1 MPIPAQPASQPA
13 SQPAAQPAAENEN
26 ALSHCLRQADV
37 DQRMLAMI
45 IALLVIWV
53 TLNIMTDGIF
63 FTARNMY
70 NLAVQSSVVGI
81 MGTGMVLVIVCRHI
95 DLSVGSLL
103 GFTGMVIA
111 FLQVEVFP
119 LGAAWNWP
127 LTILCGL
134 VLGAVVGLW
143 QGWWIA
149 YRGVPSFVTTLAGL
163 LIFRGAA
170 YLVTDG
176 RTVAPMDKTYQ
187 ILGGGIDGSI
197 GAKWS
202 WVLAGVAIA
211 WMLANTFMT
220 RRSCRKYGFKVKPFW
235 IQTILLTIGIALICG
250 FVMVMNA
257 YYKPRTEIPRGI
269 PVPVLILICVVVS
282 MSLLT
287 KITRFGRYV
296 FAIGG
301 SPEAAELAGIAVKKI
316 TTLVFMVMGILCAI
330 AAVITTARLNA
341 GANSMGMLAE
351 LNVIAAAVI
360 GGTSL
365 SGGQG
370 TITGAILGA
379 VIMQSLDSG
388 MVLLGISSAM
398 RQLVIGAVL
407 ILAVWFDVVYNKKR
421 T

>member
-1 MPIPAQPASQPA
+1 MSNQTKQ
-13 SQPAAQPAAENEN
+13 AAVKER
-26 ALSHCLRQADV
+26 ALSQFLRQADI
-37 DQRMLAMI
+37 DNRMLAMT

-81 MGTGMVLVIVCRHI
+81 MATGMVLVIVSRHI

-111 FLQVEVFP
+111 YLQVHVFP

-134 VLGAVVGLW
+134 ALGGVVGLW
-143 QGWWIA
+143 QGWWIS

-163 LIFRGAA
+163 LMFRGAA

-197 GAKWS
+197 GATWS
-202 WVLAGVAIA
+202 WILAGLAIA
-211 WMLANTFMT
+211 WMLTNTLMG
-220 RRSCRKYGFKVKPFW
+220 RRSARNYGFKVQPLWVQIFF
-235 IQTILLTIGIALICG
+235 LSIGIALVCG

-269 PVPVLILICVVVS
+269 PVPVLIMICVAVG
-282 MSLLT
+282 MSLLAKT
-287 KITRFGRYV
+287 TRFGRYV

-301 SPEAAELAGIAVKKI
+301 NPEAAELSGIVVKKI
-316 TTLVFMVMGILCAI
+316 TTLVFMVMGLLCSI
-330 AAVITTARLNA
+330 AGVITTARLNA
-341 GANSMGMLAE
+341 GANSMGTMAE

-365 SGGQG
+365 AGGQG
-370 TITGAILGA
+370 TIYGAILGA

-398 RQLVIGAVL
+398 RQVVIGAVL
-407 ILAVWFDVVYNKKR
+407 VIAVWFDVVYNKNKP
-421 T
+421 

>member
-1 MPIPAQPASQPA
+1 MPNQAQPPA
-13 SQPAAQPAAENEN
+13 IRES
-26 ALSHCLRQADV
+26 ALMRLRRQIDI
-37 DQRMLAMI
+37 DNRMLAMI
-45 IALLVIWV
+45 IALLTIWV
-53 TLNIMTDGIF
+53 TLNIMTGGIF

-81 MGTGMVLVIVCRHI
+81 MATGMVLVIVSRNI

-111 FLQVEVFP
+111 YLQVHVFP

-134 VLGAVVGLW
+134 ALGGLLGVW
-143 QGWWIA
+143 QGWWIS
-149 YRGVPSFVTTLAGL
+149 YRGIPSFVTTLAGL
-163 LIFRGAA
+163 LMFRGAA

-197 GAKWS
+197 GATWS
-202 WVLAGVAIA
+202 WILAGVAIA
-211 WMLANTFMT
+211 WMLTNTLMV
-220 RRSCRKYGFKVKPFW
+220 RRSCLKYGFKVKPLW
-235 IQTILLTIGIALICG
+235 VQLLFLFIGTALVCG
-250 FVMVMNA
+250 FVLVMNA
-257 YYKPRTEIPRGI
+257 YYKPRTEIARGI
-269 PVPVLILICVVVS
+269 PVPVLIMICVVVG
-282 MSLLT
+282 MSLLAR
-287 KITRFGRYV
+287 ITRFGRYV

-301 SPEAAELAGIAVKKI
+301 NPEAAELAGIAVKKI
-316 TTLVFMVMGILCAI
+316 TTLVFMVMGILCAV

-365 SGGQG
+365 AGGQG

-407 ILAVWFDVVYNKKR
+407 ILAVWFDVVYNKNR
-421 T
+421 P

>member
-1 MPIPAQPASQPA
+1 MSNQAQQ
-13 SQPAAQPAAENEN
+13 AAVKAR
-26 ALSHCLRQADV
+26 ALAQFFRQADI
-37 DQRMLAMI
+37 DNRMLAMT

-81 MGTGMVLVIVCRHI
+81 MATGMVLVIVSRNI

-111 FLQVEVFP
+111 YLQVHVFP

-134 VLGAVVGLW
+134 AVGGLVGLW
-143 QGWWIA
+143 QGWWIS

-163 LIFRGAA
+163 LMFRGAA

-197 GAKWS
+197 GATWS
-202 WVLAGVAIA
+202 WILAGLAIA
-211 WMLANTFMT
+211 WMLTNTLIG
-220 RRSCRKYGFKVKPFW
+220 RRSARNYGFKIKPLWVQLFF
-235 IQTILLTIGIALICG
+235 LAIGIALVCG

-269 PVPVLILICVVVS
+269 PVPVLIMICVAVG
-282 MSLLT
+282 MSLLA

-301 SPEAAELAGIAVKKI
+301 NPEAAELSGIAVKKI
-316 TTLVFMVMGILCAI
+316 TTFVFMVMGLLCSVAG
-330 AAVITTARLNA
+330 VITTARLNA
-341 GANSMGMLAE
+341 GANSMGTMAE

-365 SGGQG
+365 AGGQG
-370 TITGAILGA
+370 TIYGAILGA

-398 RQLVIGAVL
+398 RQVVIGAVL
-407 ILAVWFDVVYNKKR
+407 VIAVWFDVVYNKNKP
-421 T
+421 

>member
-1 MPIPAQPASQPA
+1 MSDQTQQAAVKQRALAQF
-13 SQPAAQPAAENEN
+13 
-26 ALSHCLRQADV
+26 LRQADI
-37 DQRMLAMI
+37 DNRMLAMLI
-45 IALLVIWV
+45 SLLVIWI

-81 MGTGMVLVIVCRHI
+81 MATGMVLVIVSRHI

-103 GFTGMVIA
+103 GFTGMLIA
-111 FLQVEVFP
+111 YLQVHVFP

-134 VLGAVVGLW
+134 ALGGLVGLW

-149 YRGVPSFVTTLAGL
+149 YRGIPSFVTTLAGL
-163 LIFRGAA
+163 LMFRGAA

-187 ILGGGIDGSI
+187 ILGGGIDGSL
-197 GAKWS
+197 GATWS
-202 WVLAGVAIA
+202 WILAGVAIA
-211 WMLANTFMT
+211 WMLTYTIIDRA
-220 RRSCRKYGFKVKPFW
+220 RARKYGFKVKPLWVQLF
-235 IQTILLTIGIALICG
+235 LLAGSIALVCG

-257 YYKPRTEIPRGI
+257 YYKPRTQIPRGI
-269 PVPVLILICVVVS
+269 PVPVLIMICVAVG
-282 MSLLT
+282 MSLLAKT
-287 KITRFGRYV
+287 TRFGRYV

-301 SPEAAELAGIAVKKI
+301 NPEAAELSGIAVKKI
-316 TTLVFMVMGILCAI
+316 TTLVFMVMGILCSV

-341 GANSMGMLAE
+341 GANSMGTMAE

-365 SGGQG
+365 AGGQG
-370 TITGAILGA
+370 VIPGAILGA

-398 RQLVIGAVL
+398 RQVVIGAVL
-407 ILAVWFDVVYNKKR
+407 ILAVWFDVVYNKNKP
-421 T
+421 

>member
-1 MPIPAQPASQPA
+1 MSDQTQQAAVKQRALAQF
-13 SQPAAQPAAENEN
+13 
-26 ALSHCLRQADV
+26 LRQADI
-37 DQRMLAMI
+37 DNRMLAMLI
-45 IALLVIWV
+45 SLLVIWI
-53 TLNIMTDGIF
+53 TLDIMTDGIF

-81 MGTGMVLVIVCRHI
+81 MATGMVLVIVSRHI

-103 GFTGMVIA
+103 GFTGMLIA
-111 FLQVEVFP
+111 YLQVHVFP

-134 VLGAVVGLW
+134 ALGGLVGLW

-149 YRGVPSFVTTLAGL
+149 YRGIPSFVTTLAGL
-163 LIFRGAA
+163 LMFRGAA

-187 ILGGGIDGSI
+187 ILGGGIDGSL
-197 GAKWS
+197 GATWS
-202 WVLAGVAIA
+202 WILAGVAIA
-211 WMLANTFMT
+211 WMLTYTIIDRA
-220 RRSCRKYGFKVKPFW
+220 RARKYGFRVKPLWVQLF
-235 IQTILLTIGIALICG
+235 LLAGGIALVCG

-257 YYKPRTEIPRGI
+257 YYKPRTQIPRGI
-269 PVPVLILICVVVS
+269 PVPVLIMICVAVG
-282 MSLLT
+282 MSLLAKT
-287 KITRFGRYV
+287 TRFGRYV

-301 SPEAAELAGIAVKKI
+301 NPEAAELSGIAVKKI
-316 TTLVFMVMGILCAI
+316 TTLVFMVMGILCSV

-341 GANSMGMLAE
+341 GANSMGTMAE

-365 SGGQG
+365 AGGQG
-370 TITGAILGA
+370 VISGAILGA

-398 RQLVIGAVL
+398 RQVVIGAVL
-407 ILAVWFDVVYNKKR
+407 ILAVWFDVVYNKNKP
-421 T
+421 

>member
-1 MPIPAQPASQPA
+1 MSNQTRQ
-13 SQPAAQPAAENEN
+13 AAVSKSAIAR
-26 ALSHCLRQADV
+26 LLRQV
-37 DQRMLAMI
+37 DIDNRLLAMLA
-45 IALLVIWV
+45 ALLVIWV
-53 TLNIMTDGIF
+53 TLNILTDGIF
-63 FTARNMY
+63 LTARNMY

-81 MGTGMVLVIVCRHI
+81 MATGMVLVIVSRHI

-111 FLQVEVFP
+111 YLQVHVFP

-134 VLGAVVGLW
+134 ALGGLIGLW

-163 LIFRGAA
+163 LMFRGAA

-197 GAKWS
+197 GATWS
-202 WVLAGVAIA
+202 WILGVLAIA
-211 WMLANTFMT
+211 WMLINTIMV
-220 RRSCRKYGFKVKPFW
+220 RRSRRKYGFPLKPLW
-235 IQTILLTIGIALICG
+235 SQLLILAVETALVCG
-250 FVMVMNA
+250 FVLVMNA

-269 PVPVLILICVVVS
+269 PVPVLIMICVVVA
-282 MSLLT
+282 MSLLA

-301 SPEAAELAGIAVKKI
+301 NLEAAELAGIAVKKI
-316 TTLVFMVMGILCAI
+316 TALVFTVMGILCAV

-365 SGGQG
+365 AGGQG

-379 VIMQSLDSG
+379 VIMQSLDNG
-388 MVLLGISSAM
+388 IVLLGISSAM
-398 RQLVIGAVL
+398 RQLLIGAVL
-407 ILAVWFDVVYNKKR
+407 ILAVWFDVVYNKKKP
-421 T
+421 

>member
-1 MPIPAQPASQPA
+1 
-13 SQPAAQPAAENEN
+13 
-26 ALSHCLRQADV
+26 
-37 DQRMLAMI
+37 
-45 IALLVIWV
+45 
-53 TLNIMTDGIF
+53 
-63 FTARNMY
+63 
-70 NLAVQSSVVGI
+70 
-81 MGTGMVLVIVCRHI
+81 
-95 DLSVGSLL
+95 
-103 GFTGMVIA
+103 
-111 FLQVEVFP
+111 
-119 LGAAWNWP
+119 
-127 LTILCGL
+127 
-134 VLGAVVGLW
+134 
-143 QGWWIA
+143 
-149 YRGVPSFVTTLAGL
+149 PSFVTTLAGL

-187 ILGGGIDGSI
+187 ILGGGIEGSI
-197 GAKWS
+197 GATWS
-202 WVLAGVAIA
+202 WILAGGAIA
-211 WMLANTFMT
+211 WMLTHTFMT

-235 IQTILLTIGIALICG
+235 IQAFLLAIGMALICG

-269 PVPVLILICVVVS
+269 PVPVLIMICVVVG
-282 MSLLT
+282 MSLLA

-301 SPEAAELAGIAVKKI
+301 SPEAAELSGIAVKKI
-316 TTLVFMVMGILCAI
+316 TTLVFMVMGILCAV

-365 SGGQG
+365 AGGQG

-421 T
+421 I

>member
-1 MPIPAQPASQPA
+1 
-13 SQPAAQPAAENEN
+13 
-26 ALSHCLRQADV
+26 
-37 DQRMLAMI
+37 MI
-45 IALLVIWV
+45 MALLMIWV
-53 TLNIMTDGIF
+53 TLNILTGGIF

-81 MGTGMVLVIVCRHI
+81 MATGMVLVIVSRNI

-111 FLQVEVFP
+111 YLQVHVFP

-134 VLGAVVGLW
+134 ALGGLVGLW
-143 QGWWIA
+143 QGWWIS

-163 LIFRGAA
+163 LMFRGAA

-197 GAKWS
+197 GATWS
-202 WVLAGVAIA
+202 WILAGLVIV
-211 WMLANTFMT
+211 WMLTHTIMV
-220 RRSCRKYGFKVKPFW
+220 RRSCLKYGFDVKPLW
-235 IQTILLTIGIALICG
+235 VQLLFLAIGTALVCG
-250 FVMVMNA
+250 FVLVMNS

-269 PVPVLILICVVVS
+269 PVPVLIMICVVVG
-282 MSLLT
+282 MSLLA

-301 SPEAAELAGIAVKKI
+301 NPEAAELSGIAVKRI
-316 TTLVFMVMGILCAI
+316 TTLVFMVMGILCAV
-330 AAVITTARLNA
+330 AGVITTARLNA
-341 GANSMGMLAE
+341 GANSMGTMAE

-365 SGGQG
+365 AGGQG
-370 TITGAILGA
+370 TIYGAILGA
-379 VIMQSLDSG
+379 VVMQSLDSG

-398 RQLVIGAVL
+398 RQVVIGAVL
-407 ILAVWFDVVYNKKR
+407 VIAVWFDVAYNKNKP
-421 T
+421 

>member
-1 MPIPAQPASQPA
+1 MSNQAQQ
-13 SQPAAQPAAENEN
+13 AAIKEN
-26 ALSHCLRQADV
+26 ALSRFLQQV
-37 DQRMLAMI
+37 DIDNRMLAMV

-53 TLNIMTDGIF
+53 ILNIMTDGIF
-63 FTARNMY
+63 FTARNLY

-81 MGTGMVLVIVCRHI
+81 MATGMVLVIVSRNI

-111 FLQVEVFP
+111 YLQVHVFS

-134 VLGAVVGLW
+134 ALGGLVGLW
-143 QGWWIA
+143 QGWWIS
-149 YRGVPSFVTTLAGL
+149 YRGIPSFVTTLAGL
-163 LIFRGAA
+163 LMFRGAA
-170 YLVTDG
+170 YLITDG

-197 GAKWS
+197 GATWS
-202 WVLAGVAIA
+202 WILAGVAIA
-211 WMLANTFMT
+211 WMLTNTIMV
-220 RRSCRKYGFKVKPFW
+220 RRSCRKYGFKIKPLWVHLFY
-235 IQTILLTIGIALICG
+235 LAIGTALVCG
-250 FVMVMNA
+250 FVLVMNA

-269 PVPVLILICVVVS
+269 PVPVLIMIFVVVG
-282 MSLLT
+282 MSLLA

-301 SPEAAELAGIAVKKI
+301 NPEAAELAGIAVKKI
-316 TTLVFMVMGILCAI
+316 TTLVFMVMGILCGI

-365 SGGQG
+365 AGGQG
-370 TITGAILGA
+370 TIYGAILGA

-421 T
+421 P

>member
-1 MPIPAQPASQPA
+1 MSDPAQPAVVKESP
-13 SQPAAQPAAENEN
+13 
-26 ALSHCLRQADV
+26 LSRFLQKIDI
-37 DQRMLAMI
+37 DNRMLAMI

-53 TLNIMTDGIF
+53 ILNIMTDGIF
-63 FTARNMY
+63 FTARNLY

-81 MGTGMVLVIVCRHI
+81 MATGMVLVIVSRNI

-111 FLQVEVFP
+111 YLQVHVFP

-134 VLGAVVGLW
+134 ALGGLVGLW
-143 QGWWIA
+143 QGWWIS
-149 YRGVPSFVTTLAGL
+149 YRGIPSFVTTLAGL
-163 LIFRGAA
+163 LMFRGAA
-170 YLVTDG
+170 YLITDG

-197 GAKWS
+197 GATWS
-202 WVLAGVAIA
+202 WILAGVAIA
-211 WMLANTFMT
+211 WMLANTIMV
-220 RRSCRKYGFKVKPFW
+220 RRSCRKYGFYVKPVW
-235 IQTILLTIGIALICG
+235 VHLLYLVIGTALVCG
-250 FVMVMNA
+250 FVLVMNA

-269 PVPVLILICVVVS
+269 PVPVLIMIFVVVG
-282 MSLLT
+282 MSLLA

-301 SPEAAELAGIAVKKI
+301 NPEAAELAGIAVKKI
-316 TTLVFMVMGILCAI
+316 TTLVFMVMGILCGI

-365 SGGQG
+365 AGGQG
-370 TITGAILGA
+370 TIYGAILGA

-407 ILAVWFDVVYNKKR
+407 ILAVWFDVVYNKNR
-421 T
+421 P

>member
-1 MPIPAQPASQPA
+1 MPDPMQQTLV
-13 SQPAAQPAAENEN
+13 EEH
-26 ALSHCLRQADV
+26 ALSRCLKQAEIDS
-37 DQRMLAMI
+37 RMLAMI
-45 IALLVIWV
+45 IALLAIWV
-53 TLNIMTDGIF
+53 TLNFLTDGIF

-81 MGTGMVLVIVCRHI
+81 MATGMVLVIVCRHI
-95 DLSVGSLL
+95 DLSVGSVL

-111 FLQVEVFP
+111 FLQVHVFS

-134 VLGAVVGLW
+134 VLGGVIGLW

-163 LIFRGAA
+163 LMFRGAA

-197 GAKWS
+197 GAWWS
-202 WVLAGVAIA
+202 WIFAIAVIA
-211 WMLANTFMT
+211 WMLIHCMVS
-220 RRSCRKYGFKVKPFW
+220 RRSCIKYGFKVKPMW
-235 IQTILLTIGIALICG
+235 IQLLLLAIGAALVCG
-250 FVMVMNA
+250 FVMLMNA

-269 PVPVLILICVVVS
+269 PVPVLIMICVVVA

-301 SPEAAELAGIAVKKI
+301 NPEAAELSGIHVKKI
-316 TTLVFMVMGILCAI
+316 TAFVFMVMGILCGV

-341 GANSMGMLAE
+341 GANSMGTLAE

-365 SGGQG
+365 AGGQG

-398 RQLVIGAVL
+398 RQVVIGTVL
-407 ILAVWFDVVYNKKR
+407 ILAVWFDVVYNR
-421 T
+421 NRP

>member
-1 MPIPAQPASQPA
+1 
-13 SQPAAQPAAENEN
+13 
-26 ALSHCLRQADV
+26 
-37 DQRMLAMI
+37 
-45 IALLVIWV
+45 ALLVIWV

-81 MGTGMVLVIVCRHI
+81 MATGMVLVIVSRHI

-111 FLQVEVFP
+111 YLQVHVFP

-134 VLGAVVGLW
+134 ALGALVGLW
-143 QGWWIA
+143 QGWWIS

-163 LIFRGAA
+163 LMFRGAA

-197 GAKWS
+197 GATWS
-202 WVLAGVAIA
+202 WILAGAAIA
-211 WMLANTFMT
+211 WMLTNTIMV
-220 RRSCRKYGFKVKPFW
+220 RRSCRKYGFDVKPLWVQLLF
-235 IQTILLTIGIALICG
+235 LTIGTALVCG
-250 FVMVMNA
+250 FVLVMNA

-269 PVPVLILICVVVS
+269 PVPVLIMICVVVG
-282 MSLLT
+282 MSLLA

-301 SPEAAELAGIAVKKI
+301 NPEAAELSGIAVKKI
-316 TTLVFMVMGILCAI
+316 TTFVFMVMGILCGV

-365 SGGQG
+365 AGGQG
-370 TITGAILGA
+370 TIYGAILGA
-379 VIMQSLDSG
+379 VIMQSLDNG
-388 MVLLGISSAM
+388 MVLLGMSSAM

-407 ILAVWFDVVYNKKR
+407 IIAVWFDVVYNKNR
-421 T
+421 P

>member
-1 MPIPAQPASQPA
+1 MPNQEQ
-13 SQPAAQPAAENEN
+13 QAAVIES
-26 ALSHCLRQADV
+26 ALTRLRRQV
-37 DQRMLAMI
+37 DIDFRLLAMI
-45 IALLVIWV
+45 IAMLMIWV
-53 TLNIMTDGIF
+53 TLNIMTGGIF

-81 MGTGMVLVIVCRHI
+81 MATGMVLVIVCRHI

-111 FLQVEVFP
+111 YLQVHVFP
-119 LGAAWNWP
+119 LGAIWNWP
-127 LTILCGL
+127 LTVLCGL
-134 VLGAVVGLW
+134 ALGGLVGLW
-143 QGWWIA
+143 QGWWIS
-149 YRGVPSFVTTLAGL
+149 YRGIPSFVITLAGL
-163 LIFRGAA
+163 LMFRGAA

-176 RTVAPMDKTYQ
+176 RTVAPMNKTYQ

-197 GAKWS
+197 GATWS
-202 WVLAGVAIA
+202 WVLAGVAIV
-211 WMLANTFMT
+211 WMLTHTIMV
-220 RRSCRKYGFKVKPFW
+220 RRSCRKYGFEVKPLWVQLLF
-235 IQTILLTIGIALICG
+235 LTIGTALVCG
-250 FVMVMNA
+250 FVLVMNA

-269 PVPVLILICVVVS
+269 PVPVLIVICVVVG
-282 MSLLT
+282 MSLLA

-301 SPEAAELAGIAVKKI
+301 NPEAAELSGIAVKKI
-316 TTLVFMVMGILCAI
+316 TTLVFMVMGILCGV

-341 GANSMGMLAE
+341 GANSMGVMAE

-365 SGGQG
+365 AGGQG
-370 TITGAILGA
+370 TISGAILGA

-421 T
+421 R

>member
-1 MPIPAQPASQPA
+1 MSNQAQQETVKES
-13 SQPAAQPAAENEN
+13 AQ
-26 ALSHCLRQADV
+26 SRFLRQADI
-37 DQRMLAMI
+37 DNRMLAMV

-81 MGTGMVLVIVCRHI
+81 MATGMVLVIVSRHI

-111 FLQVEVFP
+111 YLQVHVFP

-134 VLGAVVGLW
+134 ALGGLVGLW
-143 QGWWIA
+143 QGWWIS

-163 LIFRGAA
+163 LMFRGAA

-197 GAKWS
+197 GATWS
-202 WVLAGVAIA
+202 WILAGVAIA
-211 WMLANTFMT
+211 WMLSHSIMV
-220 RRSCRKYGFKVKPFW
+220 RRSYRKYGFKVKPFW
-235 IQTILLTIGIALICG
+235 IQLLFLTIGTALVCG
-250 FVMVMNA
+250 FVLVMNS

-269 PVPVLILICVVVS
+269 PVPVLIMICVVVG
-282 MSLLT
+282 MSLLA

-301 SPEAAELAGIAVKKI
+301 NPEAAELSGIAVKKI
-316 TTLVFMVMGILCAI
+316 TTFVFVVMGILCGV

-365 SGGQG
+365 AGGQG
-370 TITGAILGA
+370 TIYGAILGA

-407 ILAVWFDVVYNKKR
+407 IIAVWFDVVYSKR
-421 T
+421 RP

>member
-1 MPIPAQPASQPA
+1 MSKQAQQ
-13 SQPAAQPAAENEN
+13 AAEKES
-26 ALSHCLRQADV
+26 ALSRFLQQV
-37 DQRMLAMI
+37 DIDNRMLAMV

-53 TLNIMTDGIF
+53 ILNIMTDGIF
-63 FTARNMY
+63 FTARNLY

-81 MGTGMVLVIVCRHI
+81 MATGMVLVIVSRNI

-111 FLQVEVFP
+111 YLQVHVFP
-119 LGAAWNWP
+119 LGAVWNWP

-134 VLGAVVGLW
+134 ALGGLVGLW
-143 QGWWIA
+143 QGWWIS
-149 YRGVPSFVTTLAGL
+149 YRGIPSFVTTLAGL
-163 LIFRGAA
+163 LMFRGAA

-197 GAKWS
+197 GATWS
-202 WVLAGVAIA
+202 WILAGVAIA
-211 WMLANTFMT
+211 WMLTNTIMV
-220 RRSCRKYGFKVKPFW
+220 RRSCLKYGFKVKPLW
-235 IQTILLTIGIALICG
+235 VQLLFLSIGTALVCG
-250 FVMVMNA
+250 FVLVMNA

-269 PVPVLILICVVVS
+269 PVPVLIMIFVVVG
-282 MSLLT
+282 MSLLA

-301 SPEAAELAGIAVKKI
+301 NPEAAELAGIAVKKI
-316 TTLVFMVMGILCAI
+316 TTLVFLVMGILCAI

-365 SGGQG
+365 AGGQG
-370 TITGAILGA
+370 TIYGAILGA

-421 T
+421 P

>member
-1 MPIPAQPASQPA
+1 MDNPAQPA
-13 SQPAAQPAAENEN
+13 AAKEN
-26 ALSHCLRQADV
+26 ALARLMRQADL
-37 DQRMLAMI
+37 DNRMLAMI

-53 TLNIMTDGIF
+53 VLNIMTGGIF
-63 FTARNMY
+63 LTARNMY

-81 MGTGMVLVIVCRHI
+81 MATGMVLVIVSRHI

-111 FLQVEVFP
+111 YLQVHVFP

-127 LTILCGL
+127 LTVLCGL
-134 VLGAVVGLW
+134 ALGGLVGLW
-143 QGWWIA
+143 QGWWIS

-163 LIFRGAA
+163 LMFRGAA

-197 GAKWS
+197 GATWS
-202 WVLAGVAIA
+202 WILAGGAVI
-211 WMLANTFMT
+211 WMLINSILV
-220 RRSCRKYGFKVKPFW
+220 RRSYRKYGFKVKPLWVQLSF
-235 IQTILLTIGIALICG
+235 LAVGIALVCG
-250 FVMVMNA
+250 FVLVMNS

-269 PVPVLILICVVVS
+269 PVPVLIMICVVVG
-282 MSLLT
+282 MNLLS

-301 SPEAAELAGIAVKKI
+301 NPEAAELSGIAVKRI
-316 TTLVFMVMGILCAI
+316 TTLVFMVMGILCGI

-365 SGGQG
+365 AGGHG
-370 TITGAILGA
+370 TIYGAILGA
-379 VIMQSLDSG
+379 VIMQSLDNG

-421 T
+421 A

>member
-1 MPIPAQPASQPA
+1 MPL
-13 SQPAAQPAAENEN
+13 AAQPTAEKEN
-26 ALSHCLRQADV
+26 ALTRCLRQAEV
-37 DQRMLAMI
+37 DHRMLAMT

-53 TLNIMTDGIF
+53 TLNILTDGIF

-111 FLQVEVFP
+111 YLQVHVFT

-134 VLGAVVGLW
+134 ALGAVVGLW

-197 GAKWS
+197 GATWS

-220 RRSCRKYGFKVKPFW
+220 RRACCKYGFKVKPFW
-235 IQTILLTIGIALICG
+235 IQLTLLAVYIALICG

-257 YYKPRTEIPRGI
+257 YTKPRTEIARGI
-269 PVPVLILICVVVS
+269 PVPVLIMICVVVG
-282 MSLLT
+282 MSLLAKT
-287 KITRFGRYV
+287 TRFGRYV

-301 SPEAAELAGIAVKKI
+301 SPEAAELSGIAVKKI
-316 TTLVFMVMGILCAI
+316 TAFVFMVMGILCAV

-341 GANSMGMLAE
+341 GANSMGSLAE

-407 ILAVWFDVVYNKKR
+407 ILAVWFDVIYNKKR
-421 T
+421 I

>member
-1 MPIPAQPASQPA
+1 MSNQTRQ
-13 SQPAAQPAAENEN
+13 AAVDESVMAR
-26 ALSHCLRQADV
+26 LLRQV
-37 DQRMLAMI
+37 DIDHRMLAMI
-45 IALLVIWV
+45 AALLVIWV

-81 MGTGMVLVIVCRHI
+81 MATGMVLVIVSRHI

-111 FLQVEVFP
+111 YLQVHVFP

-134 VLGAVVGLW
+134 ALGGLIGLW
-143 QGWWIA
+143 QGWWIS

-163 LIFRGAA
+163 LMFRGAA

-187 ILGGGIDGSI
+187 ILGGGIEGSI
-197 GAKWS
+197 GATWS
-202 WVLAGVAIA
+202 WILGGLAIA
-211 WMLANTFMT
+211 WMLINTAMV
-220 RRSCRKYGFKVKPFW
+220 RRSRRKYGFKLKPLW
-235 IQTILLTIGIALICG
+235 AQLLILAVETALVCG
-250 FVMVMNA
+250 FVLLMNA

-269 PVPVLILICVVVS
+269 PVPVLIMICVVVS
-282 MSLLT
+282 MSFLS

-301 SPEAAELAGIAVKKI
+301 NLEAAELAGIAVKKI
-316 TTLVFMVMGILCAI
+316 TALVFMVMGILCAV

-365 SGGQG
+365 AGGQG

-379 VIMQSLDSG
+379 VIMQSLDNG
-388 MVLLGISSAM
+388 IVLLGISSAM
-398 RQLVIGAVL
+398 RQLLIGAVL
-407 ILAVWFDVVYNKKR
+407 ILAVWFDVVYNKNKP
-421 T
+421 

>member
-1 MPIPAQPASQPA
+1 MSNQ
-13 SQPAAQPAAENEN
+13 AQPAAIKES
-26 ALSHCLRQADV
+26 ALSRFLQTADI
-37 DQRMLAMI
+37 DNRMLAMI

-81 MGTGMVLVIVCRHI
+81 MATGMVLVIVSRNI

-111 FLQVEVFP
+111 YLQVHVFP
-119 LGAAWNWP
+119 LGAVWNWP

-134 VLGAVVGLW
+134 ALGGLVGLW
-143 QGWWIA
+143 QGWWIS
-149 YRGVPSFVTTLAGL
+149 YRGIPSFVTTLAGL
-163 LIFRGAA
+163 LMFRGAA

-197 GAKWS
+197 GATWS
-202 WVLAGVAIA
+202 WILAGVAIA
-211 WMLANTFMT
+211 WMLTNTIMV
-220 RRSCRKYGFKVKPFW
+220 RRSCLKYGFKVKPLW
-235 IQTILLTIGIALICG
+235 VQLLFLSIGTALVCG
-250 FVMVMNA
+250 FVLVMNA

-269 PVPVLILICVVVS
+269 PVPVLIMIFVVVG
-282 MSLLT
+282 MSLLA

-301 SPEAAELAGIAVKKI
+301 NPEAAELAGIAVKKI
-316 TTLVFMVMGILCAI
+316 TTLVFLVMGILC
-330 AAVITTARLNA
+330 
-341 GANSMGMLAE
+341 ANSMGMLAE

-365 SGGQG
+365 AGGQG
-370 TITGAILGA
+370 TIYGAILGA

-421 T
+421 P

>member
-1 MPIPAQPASQPA
+1 MPIPTQQ
-13 SQPAAQPAAENEN
+13 AAEKEST
-26 ALSHCLRQADV
+26 LSHYLRQADV
-37 DQRMLAMI
+37 DHRMLGMI
-45 IALLVIWV
+45 VALLVIWV

-81 MGTGMVLVIVCRHI
+81 MATGMVLVIVCRHI

-119 LGAAWNWP
+119 LGAGWNWP

-197 GAKWS
+197 GATWS
-202 WVLAGVAIA
+202 WILAGVAIA
-211 WMLANTFMT
+211 WMLIHTCMT
-220 RRSCRKYGFKVKPFW
+220 YRTCRKYGFKVKPYW
-235 IQTILLTIGIALICG
+235 IQLILLIINIALVCG

-282 MSLLT
+282 MSLLA

-301 SPEAAELAGIAVKKI
+301 SPEAAELSGIAVKKI
-316 TTLVFMVMGILCAI
+316 TTFVFMVMGILCAI

>member
-1 MPIPAQPASQPA
+1 MPNQAQQ
-13 SQPAAQPAAENEN
+13 AAVIES
-26 ALSHCLRQADV
+26 ALTRLRRQV
-37 DQRMLAMI
+37 DIDNRLLAMI
-45 IALLVIWV
+45 IAMLMIWV
-53 TLNIMTDGIF
+53 TLNIMTGGIF

-81 MGTGMVLVIVCRHI
+81 MATGMVLVIVCRHI

-111 FLQVEVFP
+111 YLQVHVFP
-119 LGAAWNWP
+119 LGAIWNWP
-127 LTILCGL
+127 LTVLCGL
-134 VLGAVVGLW
+134 ALGGLVGLW
-143 QGWWIA
+143 QGWWIS

-163 LIFRGAA
+163 LMFRGAA

-176 RTVAPMDKTYQ
+176 RTVAPMNKTYQ

-197 GAKWS
+197 GATWS
-202 WVLAGVAIA
+202 WVLAGVAIV
-211 WMLANTFMT
+211 WMLTHTIMV
-220 RRSCRKYGFKVKPFW
+220 RRSCRKYGFEVKPLWVQLLF
-235 IQTILLTIGIALICG
+235 LTIGTALVCG
-250 FVMVMNA
+250 FVLVMNA

-269 PVPVLILICVVVS
+269 PVPVLIVICVVVG
-282 MSLLT
+282 MSLLA

-301 SPEAAELAGIAVKKI
+301 NPEAAELSGIAVKKI
-316 TTLVFMVMGILCAI
+316 TTLVFMVMGILCGV

-341 GANSMGMLAE
+341 GANSMGVMAE

-365 SGGQG
+365 AGGQG
-370 TITGAILGA
+370 TISGAILGA

-421 T
+421 R

>member
-1 MPIPAQPASQPA
+1 MPNPAQPA
-13 SQPAAQPAAENEN
+13 AAKEN
-26 ALSHCLRQADV
+26 AFTRFRRQIDI
-37 DQRMLAMI
+37 DNRMLAMLM
-45 IALLVIWV
+45 AMLMIWV
-53 TLNIMTDGIF
+53 TLNIMTGGIF

-81 MGTGMVLVIVCRHI
+81 MATGMVLVIVSRNI

-111 FLQVEVFP
+111 YLQVHVFP

-134 VLGAVVGLW
+134 VLGGLVGLW
-143 QGWWIA
+143 QGWWIS

-163 LIFRGAA
+163 LMLRGAA

-197 GAKWS
+197 GATWS
-202 WVLAGVAIA
+202 WILAGLVIV
-211 WMLANTFMT
+211 WMLTHTIMV
-220 RRSCRKYGFKVKPFW
+220 RRSCLKYGFDVKPLW
-235 IQTILLTIGIALICG
+235 VQLLFLAIGTALVCG
-250 FVMVMNA
+250 FVLVMNS

-269 PVPVLILICVVVS
+269 PVPVLIMICVVVG
-282 MSLLT
+282 MSLLA

-301 SPEAAELAGIAVKKI
+301 NPEAAELSGIAVKKI
-316 TTLVFMVMGILCAI
+316 TTFVFMVMGILCGV

-365 SGGQG
+365 AGGQG
-370 TITGAILGA
+370 AISGAILGA
-379 VIMQSLDSG
+379 VIMQSLDNG

-421 T
+421 S

>member
-1 MPIPAQPASQPA
+1 MSNQAQPT
-13 SQPAAQPAAENEN
+13 AAPESTLAR
-26 ALSHCLRQADV
+26 LLRQIDI
-37 DQRMLAMI
+37 DNRMLAMI

-53 TLNIMTDGIF
+53 ILNVLTDGIF

-81 MGTGMVLVIVCRHI
+81 MATGMVLVIVSRHI

-111 FLQVEVFP
+111 YLQVHIFP

-134 VLGAVVGLW
+134 ALGGLVGLW
-143 QGWWIA
+143 QGWWIS

-163 LIFRGAA
+163 LMFRGAA

-197 GAKWS
+197 GATWS
-202 WVLAGVAIA
+202 WILAGVAVA
-211 WMLANTFMT
+211 WMLVNAILV
-220 RRSCRKYGFKVKPFW
+220 RRSYRKYGFKVKPLW
-235 IQTILLTIGIALICG
+235 VQLLFLALGTALVCG
-250 FVMVMNA
+250 FVLVMNS

-269 PVPVLILICVVVS
+269 PVPVLIMIITVVG
-282 MSLLT
+282 MSLLS

-301 SPEAAELAGIAVKKI
+301 NPEAAELSGIAVKKI
-316 TTLVFMVMGILCAI
+316 TTLVFMVMGILCGV

-365 SGGQG
+365 AGGQG
-370 TITGAILGA
+370 TIYGAILGA
-379 VIMQSLDSG
+379 VIMQSLENG

-407 ILAVWFDVVYNKKR
+407 IMAVWFDVVYNKNR
-421 T
+421 P

>member
-1 MPIPAQPASQPA
+1 MA
-13 SQPAAQPAAENEN
+13 
-26 ALSHCLRQADV
+26 
-37 DQRMLAMI
+37 
-45 IALLVIWV
+45 
-53 TLNIMTDGIF
+53 
-63 FTARNMY
+63 
-70 NLAVQSSVVGI
+70 
-81 MGTGMVLVIVCRHI
+81 TGMVLVIVSRNI

-111 FLQVEVFP
+111 YLQVHVFP

-134 VLGAVVGLW
+134 ALGGVVGLW
-143 QGWWIA
+143 QGWWIS

-163 LIFRGAA
+163 LMFRGAA

-197 GAKWS
+197 GATWS
-202 WVLAGVAIA
+202 WILAGLAIA
-211 WMLANTFMT
+211 WMLTNTLIG
-220 RRSCRKYGFKVKPFW
+220 RRSARNYGFKVKPLWVQLFF
-235 IQTILLTIGIALICG
+235 LAIGIALVCG

-269 PVPVLILICVVVS
+269 PVPVLIMICVTVG
-282 MSLLT
+282 MSLLA

-301 SPEAAELAGIAVKKI
+301 NPEAAELSGIAVKKI
-316 TTLVFMVMGILCAI
+316 TTFVFMVMGLLCSI
-330 AAVITTARLNA
+330 AGVITTARLNA
-341 GANSMGMLAE
+341 GANSMGTMAE

-365 SGGQG
+365 AGGQG
-370 TITGAILGA
+370 TIYGAILGA

-398 RQLVIGAVL
+398 RQVVIGAVL
-407 ILAVWFDVVYNKKR
+407 VIAVWFDVVYNKNKP
-421 T
+421 

>member
-1 MPIPAQPASQPA
+1 MSNQAQS
-13 SQPAAQPAAENEN
+13 AAIKEN
-26 ALSHCLRQADV
+26 ALSRFLQKV
-37 DQRMLAMI
+37 DIDNRMLAMI

-53 TLNIMTDGIF
+53 ILNIMTDGIF
-63 FTARNMY
+63 FTARNLY

-81 MGTGMVLVIVCRHI
+81 MATGMVLVIVSRNI

-111 FLQVEVFP
+111 YLQVHVFP

-134 VLGAVVGLW
+134 ALGGLVGLW
-143 QGWWIA
+143 QGWWIS
-149 YRGVPSFVTTLAGL
+149 YRGIPSFVTTLAGL
-163 LIFRGAA
+163 LMFRGAA
-170 YLVTDG
+170 YLITDG

-197 GAKWS
+197 GATWS
-202 WVLAGVAIA
+202 WILAGVAIA
-211 WMLANTFMT
+211 WMLANTIMV
-220 RRSCRKYGFKVKPFW
+220 RRSCRKYGFYVKPLW
-235 IQTILLTIGIALICG
+235 VHLLYLAIGAALVCG
-250 FVMVMNA
+250 FVLVMNA

-269 PVPVLILICVVVS
+269 PVPVLIMILVVVG
-282 MSLLT
+282 MSLLA

-301 SPEAAELAGIAVKKI
+301 NPEAAELAGIAVKKI
-316 TTLVFMVMGILCAI
+316 TTLVFMVMGVLCGI

-365 SGGQG
+365 AGGQG
-370 TITGAILGA
+370 TIYGAILGA

-407 ILAVWFDVVYNKKR
+407 ILAVWFDVVYNKNR
-421 T
+421 P

>member
-1 MPIPAQPASQPA
+1 MPNPAQPA
-13 SQPAAQPAAENEN
+13 AAKEN
-26 ALSHCLRQADV
+26 AFTRFRRQIDI
-37 DQRMLAMI
+37 DNRMLAMI
-45 IALLVIWV
+45 MALLMIWV
-53 TLNIMTDGIF
+53 TLNILTGGIF

-81 MGTGMVLVIVCRHI
+81 MATGMVLVIVSRNI

-111 FLQVEVFP
+111 YLQVHVFP

-134 VLGAVVGLW
+134 VLGGLVGLW
-143 QGWWIA
+143 QGWWIS

-163 LIFRGAA
+163 LMFRGAA

-197 GAKWS
+197 GATWS
-202 WVLAGVAIA
+202 WILAGLVIV
-211 WMLANTFMT
+211 WMLTHTIMV
-220 RRSCRKYGFKVKPFW
+220 RRSCLKYGFDVKPLW
-235 IQTILLTIGIALICG
+235 VQLLFLAIGTALVCG
-250 FVMVMNA
+250 FVLVMNS

-269 PVPVLILICVVVS
+269 PVPVLIMICVVVG
-282 MSLLT
+282 MSLLA

-301 SPEAAELAGIAVKKI
+301 NPEAAELSGIAVKKI
-316 TTLVFMVMGILCAI
+316 TTFVFMVMGILCGV

-341 GANSMGMLAE
+341 GANSMGMLTE

-365 SGGQG
+365 AGGQG
-370 TITGAILGA
+370 AISGAILGA
-379 VIMQSLDSG
+379 VIMQSLENG

-421 T
+421 S